1 LRIDNLLNDI
11 TARFAEAGIES
22 PRLDCE
28 VLAAH
33 ALDIEKY
40 KLITDSFRN
49 LTPDEIKK
57 IEKMVKRRLSFE
69 PVAYITGIK
78 EFYSLDFIVNKHV
91 LIPRPE
97 TELLVDMGIYWSAM
111 HASVLDL
118 CTGSGAVAIALKHS
132 RRDLEMYASDI
143 SADALNVAKKN
154 ASIINGGGGIKFIKG
169 DLFEPFRGKRF
180 DVIISNPPY
189 VSPEEAESLKKDLS
203 FEPEIALFAPEKGR
217 GIISKII
224 SEAGDYLNEKGI
236 LLLEIGSSQGPFVTE
251 KGEKTGYTVSI
262 LNDYSGLPRVATLKK
277 NF

>member
-1 LRIDNLLNDI
+1 MRIDNLLKDI
-11 TARFAEAGIES
+11 TARFTEAGIDS
-22 PRLDCE
+22 ARLDCE
-28 VLAAH
+28 ILAAH

-40 KLITDSFRN
+40 KLITESFRN

-57 IEKMVKRRLSFE
+57 IEKLVKRRLAFE
-69 PVAYITGIK
+69 PVAYITGVK

-97 TELLVDMGIYWSAM
+97 TELLVDMGIYWSGM

-143 SADALNVAKKN
+143 SPDALKVAKKN
-154 ASIINGGGGIKFIKG
+154 ASLIHGAGGIKFFKG
-169 DLFEPFRGKRF
+169 DLFEPFKGKSF

-189 VSPEEAESLKKDLS
+189 VSVEESGSLKKDLS
-203 FEPEIALFAPEKGR
+203 FEPDIALFAPENGTAVV
-217 GIISKII
+217 SKII
-224 SEAGDYLNEKGI
+224 IEAGDYLNEKGT

-251 KGEKTGYTVSI
+251 LGESKGYTVSI